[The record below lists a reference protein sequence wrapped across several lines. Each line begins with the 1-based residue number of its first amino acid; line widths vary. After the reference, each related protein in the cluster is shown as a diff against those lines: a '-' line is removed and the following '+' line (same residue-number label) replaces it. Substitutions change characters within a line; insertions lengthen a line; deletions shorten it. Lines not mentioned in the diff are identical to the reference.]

1 MTFVIGLTG
10 GIGSGKTAVSDYF
23 ATLDITIIDA
33 DVIAHALTAKGSPVL
48 DILKAKFGDWV
59 VDNQGN
65 YDRVAMRAYI
75 FDKPNELA
83 TLNAIIHPL
92 IFDKITQQLQAS
104 NSPYTI
110 LSVPLLLE
118 GRHKSPSLLSLC
130 HHLLVVDVPTD
141 LQLQRASL
149 RDTTTPSQIQAIINR
164 QISRDERLSLAKTLG
179 ADVVDNTGTL
189 DELHSKLAPLHE
201 DYLAMAKPA

>member
-189 DELHSKLAPLHE
+189 DELHAKLAPLHE
-201 DYLAMAKPA
+201 HYLAMAKPA